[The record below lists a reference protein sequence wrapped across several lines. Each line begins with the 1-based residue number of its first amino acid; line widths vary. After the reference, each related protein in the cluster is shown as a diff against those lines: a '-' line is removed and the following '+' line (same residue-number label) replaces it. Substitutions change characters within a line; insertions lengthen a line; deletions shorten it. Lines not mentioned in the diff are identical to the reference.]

1 MQLVETDKGVMQELG
16 LVLEETQLLV
26 GLVEDKRI
34 LEPAPM
40 EAILQGMVEMGR
52 REGLLVIPVMA
63 KLEGMPR
70 TVELLAE
77 MVKLVE
83 TLPMVGTVRMVVMLR
98 LVGRV
103 AGMVKRAVM
112 LRTEATTAETEV
124 TMVEITATAATTA
137 TVATTAVTAM
147 VVMAATTQATPTIPQ
162 TMPRL

>member
-34 LEPAPM
+34 LGPAPM
-40 EAILQGMVEMGR
+40 EAILQVMVEMGR
-52 REGLLVIPVMA
+52 REGGLVIPVMA

-98 LVGRV
+98 LVGRM
-103 AGMVKRAVM
+103 AGMVKRAVT
-112 LRTEATTAETEV
+112 LRMEATTVETEV